1 MSERWYAIRVK
12 SNREKV
18 VSSSL
23 EGKGYESFLPL
34 YRARR
39 QWSDRAAEIQVPLFS
54 GYVFC
59 RLDAA
64 HRLPVLT
71 TPGVVLFVGF
81 GKEPTAVEDSEIEA
95 LRTIVRNGVPA
106 APWPFLAAGQRIRI
120 ERGPLK
126 DAEGLLVEVKSH
138 YRLIVSVT
146 LLQRSVAVEVD
157 RDCVRPVGG
166 RPATVAATVAQ
177 LGSAK
182 GALTAPRI

>member
-1 MSERWYAIRVK
+1 MSQRWYALRVK

-23 EGKGYESFLPL
+23 EGKGYEPFVPL
-34 YRARR
+34 YRTHR
-39 QWSDRAAEIQVPLFS
+39 QWSDRVAEIEVPLFS

-71 TPGVVLFVGF
+71 IPGVLLFVGF
-81 GKEPTAVEDSEIEA
+81 GKEPAPVEDHEIEA
-95 LRTIVRNGVPA
+95 LRAISRNGVPA
-106 APWPFLAAGQRIRI
+106 APWPFLVAGQRVRI

-126 DAEGLLVEVKSH
+126 DTEGLLVEVKNQ

-146 LLQRSVAVEVD
+146 ILQRSVAVEVD
-157 RDCVRPVGG
+157 RDCVRPIGG
-166 RPATVAATVAQ
+166 RLVA
-177 LGSAK
+177 
-182 GALTAPRI
+182 